1 MRLIIEWLDKDGTIL
16 FSENTPSVGIGDTVQ
31 VSPIIPRF
39 RTMFTG
45 SDKSTIVL
53 QNDLKGMLEEEA
65 TRYLKERLA
74 SFRIRVLED
83 EPETKV
89 NWLHTFEFKGGMDIK
104 ETAHAPNI
112 PLGSPSL
119 CECCGKSPHQ
129 YTLSDND
136 YKYQV
141 CANCLLALV
150 NTALSPAQFFSLIRN
165 GHTTKEHLLHGDF
178 YDDETGEAL
187 QPR

>member
-1 MRLIIEWLDKDGTIL
+1 MRFIIEWLDKDDNVL
-16 FSENTPSVGIGDTVQ
+16 FRKDQLPSISFGGTVQ
-31 VSPIIPRF
+31 VTPAIPEVKTEINLPGF
-39 RTMFTG
+39 PA
-45 SDKSTIVL
+45 I
-53 QNDLKGMLEEEA
+53 KGIMDDAANKYVRESITA
-65 TRYLKERLA
+65 
-74 SFRIRVLED
+74 FRIRVLED
-83 EPETKV
+83 EPEKKV
-89 NWLHTFEFKGGMDIK
+89 NWLHTFEFKEGVDIK
-104 ETAHAPNI
+104 ETAHLSNI

-119 CECCGKSPHQ
+119 CECCGEYPHQ

-165 GHTTKEHLLHGDF
+165 GHTTKEFLLHGDF

-187 QPR
+187 QPRGRS